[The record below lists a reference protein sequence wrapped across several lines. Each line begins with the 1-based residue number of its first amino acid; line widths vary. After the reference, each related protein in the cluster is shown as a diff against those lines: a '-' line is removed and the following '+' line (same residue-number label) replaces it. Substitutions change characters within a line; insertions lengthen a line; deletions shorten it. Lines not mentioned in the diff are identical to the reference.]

1 MTRSRWIVAGCAAA
15 LSGILAFFLR
25 DVVYGLIIVPLAYL
39 IWVAGLIYSIIP
51 QFLLWILLLIG
62 LAVLVLYN
70 FAPGG
75 RVSRSRQQKPKRAQ
89 GQVETLAVWFART
102 NKGNYFKWQIA
113 NRLGLI
119 ARGLRG
125 TSEWQGRYLSSNAEV
140 EKYLD
145 AGLNTSF
152 VDYPRPKKRYQQSAP
167 TVLDLEPKDAV
178 SYLESQMEMMR
189 GRRP

>member
-1 MTRSRWIVAGCAAA
+1 MTRSRWILAICAAA
-15 LSGILAFFLR
+15 LSGFLAFFLR
-25 DVVYGLIIVPLAYL
+25 DVVYSLIMVPLAYL
-39 IWVAGLIYSIIP
+39 FWVVGLIYSLIP
-51 QFLLWILLLIG
+51 QILVWILLLIG

-70 FAPGG
+70 FAPEG
-75 RVSRSRQQKPKRAQ
+75 RVGRRRQQKPRRAR

-125 TSEWQGRYLSSNAEV
+125 TSAWQGRYLSSSAEV

-145 AGLNTSF
+145 AGLTTSF
-152 VDYPRPKKRYQQSAP
+152 VDYPAPKKRYQQSAP